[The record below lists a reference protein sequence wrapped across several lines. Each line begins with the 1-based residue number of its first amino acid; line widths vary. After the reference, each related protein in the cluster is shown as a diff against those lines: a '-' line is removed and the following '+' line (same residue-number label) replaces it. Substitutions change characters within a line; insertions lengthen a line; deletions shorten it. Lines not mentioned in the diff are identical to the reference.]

1 MISRSTFASSGKYGG
16 HWLGDNKAS
25 WDQLHM
31 SIIGTLFSALSK
43 DSMLLFFV
51 NVSYTVIAIG
61 LLLNFFLL
69 LFLGMLEFNLFGIP
83 YVSICFI

>member
-1 MISRSTFASSGKYGG
+1 MAAIGWATTR
-16 HWLGDNKAS
+16 HLGTNFICQS
-25 WDQLHM
+25 LVH
-31 SIIGTLFSALSK
+31 SFSALSK
-43 DSMLLFFV
+43 VSMLLFFV
-51 NVSYTVIAIG
+51 NVSYAVIAIG